1 MALKIK
7 KATLIKISP
16 KFPKA
21 PTVLTN
27 PKNPAVKSP
36 GIDKLYYYISTKKIF
51 LKVFFF
57 LKILLHNA
65 IPHELSE
72 ENKT

>member
-36 GIDKLYYYISTKKIF
+36 GIDELYDFTSSIQKKIIFEVFLKEKSYTMNYYIRGQ
-51 LKVFFF
+51 
-57 LKILLHNA
+57 
-65 IPHELSE
+65 
-72 ENKT
+72 

>member
-36 GIDKLYYYISTKKIF
+36 GIDELYDFTSSIQKKKY
-51 LKVFFF
+51 LKFF
-57 LKILLHNA
+57 
-65 IPHELSE
+65 
-72 ENKT
+72 

>member
-7 KATLIKISP
+7 KATLTKISA
-16 KFPKA
+16 KSPKA

-36 GIDKLYYYISTKKIF
+36 GIDELYYFTSSIQKK
-51 LKVFFF
+51 
-57 LKILLHNA
+57 
-65 IPHELSE
+65 
-72 ENKT
+72 